1 MKHPFSV
8 QKRRPAALILALALV
23 AGLTG
28 STLSA
33 SRLQAKAASIP
44 TVATLQTGVKVLSN
58 TKAAVDASNLSE
70 GFVMVKYTGGKNV
83 RIKVQIT
90 KTGGTTY
97 TYNLNNTGSYETF
110 PLTEGDGT
118 YAIKVYENT
127 SGTKYAT
134 AYSTSVTMKLR
145 DPFLP
150 FLYANQ
156 YVNFTA
162 NSTAVAKAKE
172 ITQGKTT
179 DISKVEAI
187 FNWVTTN
194 FTYDYDLAANPP
206 TGYLPNVDKVMASKK
221 GICFDYSAVMAA
233 MLRSQGIPCKL
244 VIGYAGTVYHAWIN
258 VYIQGVGWVDK
269 VIYFDGKD
277 WTLMD
282 PTFVST
288 GKGSDSIM
296 KYVTNS
302 ANYSAKYAY

>member
-1 MKHPFSV
+1 MKRSILSIV
-8 QKRRPAALILALALV
+8 RKRAVALSLAGVLAVGAAGATYLHV
-23 AGLTG
+23 
-28 STLSA
+28 
-33 SRLQAKAASIP
+33 RAANIP
-44 TVATLQTGVKVLSN
+44 TVATVQTGVKVLSN
-58 TKAAVDASNLSE
+58 AKAAVDASNLSE

-90 KTGGTTY
+90 KSGGTTY
-97 TYNLNNTGSYETF
+97 TYNLNNTGAYETF

-118 YAIKVYENT
+118 YAVKVYENT

-150 FLYANQ
+150 FLYSNQ
-156 YVNFTA
+156 YVNFT
-162 NSTAVAKAKE
+162 STSATVVKGKE
-172 ITQGKTT
+172 ITKGKTT
-179 DISKVEAI
+179 DLAKVEAI

-206 TGYLPNVDKVMASKK
+206 TGYLPNVDKVLAAKK

-269 VIYFDGKD
+269 AIYFDGKN

-288 GKGSDSIM
+288 GKGSASIM
-296 KYVTNS
+296 KYVTTAS
-302 ANYSAKYAY
+302 NYSAKYAY